1 MVSFIYFFKDI
12 LEKIN
17 ITVNKY
23 CWVSFINYKVNY
35 NAKWLE
41 NNEKTLKYSI
51 LNFTILNQNFDL

>member
-17 ITVNKY
+17 ITVN
-23 CWVSFINYKVNY
+23 KVNY